1 MEAPQRPKLNTVNA
15 QAAGTVS
22 RGTAFQRQVL
32 RPVDNSRVNLST
44 QVIRSWVRT
53 TFPPVFLAIAFNQLD
68 LKPAS

>member
-44 QVIRSWVRT
+44 QLIRSWMRT
-53 TFPPVFLAIAFNQLD
+53 TFPGAFLAIAFNQLD